1 MRVFCGF
8 AAGIA
13 LCMLLH
19 DITTD
24 ANYGTAIFHL
34 ILLTINGIFAVFG
47 DE

>member
-19 DITTD
+19 DVTTD
-24 ANYGTAIFHL
+24 ADYGTAIFHL
-34 ILLTINGIFAVFG
+34 ILLAINGLFAAFY
-47 DE
+47 EE